1 MSEKTK
7 TFIKDLT
14 IMILIPALLVFIY
27 IAFDDDDEYT
37 YADVCRIQEEAYQ
50 EGYEDGYEDGIKK

>member
-7 TFIKDLT
+7 TFIKDLAL
-14 IMILIPALLVFIY
+14 MILIPALLVFIF

-50 EGYEDGYEDGIKK
+50 EGYEAGYEDGRSK